1 MASIINMPN
10 SIDLPFPPKELSP
23 NARLHW
29 AAKARAKKAYREDC
43 FYTAKLQKVGPMR
56 NELLKVHIVFFPPD
70 KRKRDWDNMLA
81 AAKSGLDGLAD
92 AIKVDDSQ
100 WRISFDVSPYA
111 DNKMGVSVSYLGPW
125 AGK

>member
-1 MASIINMPN
+1 MNN
-10 SIDLPFPPKELSP
+10 SIFLPFPPKELSP

-29 AAKARAKKAYREDC
+29 AAKAKVKKAYREAC
-43 FYTAKLQKVGPMR
+43 FYEAKLQAVKSMR

-92 AIKVDDSQ
+92 AIKVDDYQ
-100 WRISFDVSPYA
+100 WRISFEVSPYV
-111 DNKMGVSVSYLGPW
+111 DNKMMVSVDYFGPESRP
-125 AGK
+125 A

>member
-1 MASIINMPN
+1 MTYKSIQSTGQI
-10 SIDLPFPPKELSP
+10 SLPFPPKELSP
-23 NARLHW
+23 NACLHW
-29 AAKARAKKAYREDC
+29 AAKAKVKKAYREEC
-43 FYTAKLQKVGPMR
+43 FYEAKLQKVKPMR

-100 WRISFDVSPYA
+100 WQISFLVSQWT
-111 DNKMGVSVSYLGPW
+111 DNKMVVSVNYLRGE
-125 AGK
+125 